1 MPGGYC
7 DAGKLACGDCACDAE
22 CYGGVG
28 GCAADVGCLQSVAVH
43 GGVVEGR
50 DVVVCEGVL
59 GEHLPDCAQQGSVL
73 GFQRVEV
80 AQDAFEGVFD
90 VEHGFAVV
98 AVAVPACVVPLLL
111 VVRFVVSVFCVSV
124 GVLGVC
130 GHATSCWLCGISVIR
145 YVSICPHPRPLPEGE
160 GDCVLD
166 L

>member
-1 MPGGYC
+1 M
-7 DAGKLACGDCACDAE
+7 
-22 CYGGVG
+22 
-28 GCAADVGCLQSVAVH
+28 DVGCLQSVAVH

-80 AQDAFEGVFD
+80 AQDAFECVFD

-98 AVAVPACVVPLLL
+98 AVAVTACVSPFGMI
-111 VVRFVVSVFCVSV
+111 RVSVFCVSV

-130 GHATSCWLCGISVIR
+130 GHATSCWLLGISVIR
-145 YVSICPHPRPLPEGE
+145 YVSICPHPRRLP
-160 GDCVLD
+160 
-166 L
+166 